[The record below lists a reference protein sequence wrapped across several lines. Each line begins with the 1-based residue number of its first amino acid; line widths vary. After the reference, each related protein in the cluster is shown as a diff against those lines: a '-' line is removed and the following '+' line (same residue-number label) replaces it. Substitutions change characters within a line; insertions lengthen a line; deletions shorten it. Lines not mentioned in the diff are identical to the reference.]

1 MHHDEIWQ
9 IYSRNG
15 ERIMNGGY
23 PASLGNP
30 SKESGLVYGAVALW
44 LYRKNKGT
52 IELLWQHRSMKVD
65 RNPGKWDLSA
75 AGHINYGESKIDAAI
90 REAHEEIGVS
100 ITADDLIFSHARF
113 NNYNNFYWIYFV
125 DWTDKPDDFY
135 FDDDEVSEVKWV
147 PIEDLDDFVKN
158 HAKAPLSKD
167 YVHFEAVKD
176 WLKENA

>member
-1 MHHDEIWQ
+1 MHNDEVWQ

-30 SKESGLVYGAVALW
+30 SKESGLVYGAVAIW
-44 LYRKNKGT
+44 LYRKTNDG

-65 RNPGKWDLSA
+65 RNPGKWDISA
-75 AGHINYGESKIDAAI
+75 AGHINYGESIIDAAV
-90 REAHEEIGVS
+90 RETYEEIGAS

-113 NNYNNFYWIYFV
+113 NNHNNFYWSYFV
-125 DWTDKPDDFY
+125 DWTGKPDSFHFNDE
-135 FDDDEVSEVKWV
+135 EVSEVKWV
-147 PIEDLDDFVKN
+147 SVKN
-158 HAKAPLSKD
+158 LDEFVNKNAKMPLSKD
-167 YVHFEAVKD
+167 YIHFEAVKD